1 MQAAKIT
8 RRSFIARLA
17 GAAVGAS
24 LLASRQ
30 ALASLPAARSL
41 AFEHTHTGEKLSLVY
56 AVGGDYLPDSLQSL
70 NRFLRDHYSGEVG
83 RIDPGLYDQLHQ
95 LQLLFGREA
104 PFQVI
109 SAYRCPST
117 NERLRRNGAGGVA
130 GRSLHLE
137 GRALD
142 IRLPGVALAD
152 LRDAALSMRA
162 GGVGYY
168 AASNFVHIDT
178 GRVRRW

>member
-8 RRSFIARLA
+8 RRSFIARIA

-24 LLASRQ
+24 LLAGRQ

-56 AVGGDYLPDSLQSL
+56 AVGGDYLPESLQSL

-95 LQLLFGREA
+95 LQRLFARET

-117 NERLRRNGAGGVA
+117 NERLRRNGAG
-130 GRSLHLE
+130 
-137 GRALD
+137 
-142 IRLPGVALAD
+142 
-152 LRDAALSMRA
+152 
-162 GGVGYY
+162 
-168 AASNFVHIDT
+168 
-178 GRVRRW
+178 

>member
-24 LLASRQ
+24 LLAGRQ

-56 AVGGDYLPDSLQSL
+56 AVGGDYLPESLQSL

-117 NERLRRNGAGGVA
+117 NERLRRNGAPRIAQRGQPPQRAHRQGGQLIEP
-130 GRSLHLE
+130 R
-137 GRALD
+137 
-142 IRLPGVALAD
+142 IRPP
-152 LRDAALSMRA
+152 
-162 GGVGYY
+162 
-168 AASNFVHIDT
+168 
-178 GRVRRW
+178 VRRQHGERQ

>member
-1 MQAAKIT
+1 MQAAKT
-8 RRSFIARLA
+8 SRRSFIARLA
-17 GAAVGAS
+17 GAAIGAS
-24 LLASRQ
+24 LLPARQ

-41 AFEHTHTGEKLSLVY
+41 SFEHTHTGEKLSLVY
-56 AVGGDYLPDSLQSL
+56 AVGDEYLPDSLQSL

-83 RIDPGLYDQLHQ
+83 RIDPGLFDQLHQ
-95 LQLLFGREA
+95 LQLLFRRGL
-104 PFQVI
+104 PVQVI
-109 SAYRCPST
+109 SAYRCPAT
-117 NERLRRNGAGGVA
+117 NERLRQRGGGGVA
-130 GRSLHLE
+130 SRSLHLE

-152 LRDAALSMRA
+152 LRDAALSMKT

-168 AASNFVHIDT
+168 ASSNFVHIDT